1 MIHVFYGSDRVR
13 ISAEIRKI
21 LGDDYEIF
29 NGENLSADDIPS
41 LFLGRTIFSDKRKIL
56 LKDITPARGESSKL
70 VTTLGDRDFYEMIMT
85 YLDTPHDIIIWET
98 NTSQK
103 KTFKDFLRSGK
114 VKSQKYDQASQVDMR
129 KVFGIYDAAWT
140 DGTRA
145 LELLNEIKNQE
156 DPYMFVGLL
165 STQAIKSYDR
175 HQGRK
180 EKRVLKELSKLD
192 IAMKSTNY
200 DPWVLI
206 SSFLLQISSW

>member
-1 MIHVFYGSDRVR
+1 MIYVFYGSDRVR
-13 ISAEIRKI
+13 ISAEIKKI
-21 LGDDYEIF
+21 LGDNYEVF
-29 NGENLSADDIPS
+29 SGENLSADDIPS
-41 LFLGRTIFSDKRKIL
+41 IFLGRTIFSNKRKIL
-56 LKDITPARGESSKL
+56 LKDVTPARGEASKL
-70 VTTLGDRDFYEMIMT
+70 TTTLGERDFYEIVMG

-98 NTSQK
+98 NISQK
-103 KTFKDFLRSGK
+103 TSFRDFLKNGK
-114 VKSQKYDQASQVDMR
+114 VKSQKYEQSSQINMG
-129 KVFGIYDAAWT
+129 KVFGVYDAAWT

-145 LELLNEIKNQE
+145 LKLLNEVKDQE

-175 HQGRK
+175 HQGKK

-200 DPWVLI
+200 DPWMLI